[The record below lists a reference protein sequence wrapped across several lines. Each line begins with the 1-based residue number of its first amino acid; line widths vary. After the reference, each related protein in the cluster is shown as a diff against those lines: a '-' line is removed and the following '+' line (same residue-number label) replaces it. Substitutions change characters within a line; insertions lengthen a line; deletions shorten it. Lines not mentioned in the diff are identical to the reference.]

1 MTVPRGLKAF
11 LKESSPGKLTKGAY
25 KGYRA
30 IDSHGAFEGP
40 TLKGITKRLAAKLYS
55 AGELDDTATTST
67 ERVPGVWKGNNGGL
81 RRGKAVDSQVSRLA
95 SASESARNAASK
107 YKFTSITFS
116 ALSKAGLTPL
126 LGQRVALSRQH
137 GIATAAD
144 MLCWHDASKSVV
156 VVELKCGFSG
166 NRTAPA
172 AIKNRPQKMK
182 APCAGA
188 SDCLLHRH
196 MAQLA
201 TTYELLRKE
210 ARLLA
215 TLKTKFGVA
224 ELKGA
229 LLYSCDRDSQLHELS
244 DWWVRRGRA
253 LVALLGTPD

>member
-11 LKESSPGKLTKGAY
+11 LKESAPGKLTKGKY

-55 AGELDDTATTST
+55 AGELDESATTST
-67 ERVPGVWKGNNGGL
+67 EWTPRCWQGNNGGL

-95 SASESARNAASK
+95 SASDAARKAASK
-107 YKFTSITFS
+107 YKYTAIAFS
-116 ALSKAGLTPL
+116 ALAKAGLTPL
-126 LGQRVALSRQH
+126 LGQRVALSRLH
-137 GIATAAD
+137 GVATAAD
-144 MLCWHDASKSVV
+144 MLCWHSASNSVV

-172 AIKNRPQKMK
+172 VAKSRPQKMK

-201 TTYELLRKE
+201 TTYELLQKE

-229 LLYSCDRDSQLHELS
+229 LLYVNDRDSQLHELS
-244 DWWVRRGRA
+244 DWWVRRGKA
-253 LVALLGTPD
+253 LVALLGSPD